1 MVERSI
7 GLVKMKFRRLKYLD
21 VFSIKNAHTIVLVS
35 ACLHNFGTIYV
46 DDWDDGDYENID
58 EDENDHYEFD
68 VEEEEEGGLGFEKRR
83 HIAEEMRVHEI

>member
-83 HIAEEMRVHEI
+83 HIAEQMRVHEI

>member
-7 GLVKMKFRRLKYLD
+7 RLVKMKFKRPKYLD
-21 VFSIKNAHTIVLVS
+21 VSIKNAHTIVIVS
-35 ACLHNFGTIYV
+35 ACLHNFEIIYV
-46 DDWDDGDYENID
+46 DDWDDGDYENTD

-83 HIAEEMRVHEI
+83 HIAEQMKVHEM

>member
-7 GLVKMKFRRLKYLD
+7 GLVKIKFVRLKYLD
-21 VFSIKNAHTIVLVS
+21 VFSIKNAHTIVLVC
-35 ACLHNFGTIYV
+35 ACLHNFGKPYV
-46 DDWDDGDYENID
+46 DDWDEGDYENVD

-83 HIAEEMRVHEI
+83 QIAEQMRVHEM